1 MYEISKK
8 AIEDTR
14 KKIKPC
20 FINFHYYRY
29 LEHVGINYDFDA
41 GYRDASEFKKWLKKD
56 PIKIQRNRL
65 LSLGVDN
72 ESIKKIESEV
82 LKRIELSNKKA
93 DEADLP
99 NHNELHVGVY
109 S

>member
-1 MYEISKK
+1 M
-8 AIEDTR
+8 
-14 KKIKPC
+14 
-20 FINFHYYRY
+20 
-29 LEHVGINYDFDA
+29 
-41 GYRDASEFKKWLKKD
+41 
-56 PIKIQRNRL
+56 
-65 LSLGVDN
+65 GVDN

-99 NHNELHVGVY
+99 NNNELHVGVY